1 MRSRRESDRAGIPRV
16 HAAARGIR
24 LRKDGQLSNKD
35 ETSSRIDA
43 LRFPL
48 ILGVAF
54 IHGASVLHTSQGSV
68 DVMRTN
74 IAWVDFIVNI
84 SQYIADVSTPLFFAI
99 SGYLF
104 FWGGWSREKY
114 AGKLKRRFHTL
125 LIPYLFWSLAIFAVL
140 AVAESIPQTKTYFAD
155 ATWPAIHSLSFFG
168 AINTLL
174 GITGIYPLLHPFW
187 FIRDLMAL
195 VVLAPAIHFLVHNKW
210 GKLFLIAIFCI
221 WYAVM
226 WPLMAWPV
234 PWPGAVALCFFC
246 MGAYLSQQ
254 KEGLAYLDRI
264 GPWAS
269 LLFLA
274 GAILNYAFP
283 SSLAHVNH
291 ALIITAGAA
300 SLWWM
305 IGLIIRSAALKA
317 FLAGLSGDVFFVFAT
332 HQPLMA
338 VVRKIAYKLFS
349 PTSGAA
355 ILTLYFLIPICLVAL
370 LVALSRCLL
379 KIMPSFIGFIT
390 GNPYRTYKQRA

>member
-125 LIPYLFWSLAIFAVL
+125 LIP
-140 AVAESIPQTKTYFAD
+140 
-155 ATWPAIHSLSFFG
+155 
-168 AINTLL
+168 
-174 GITGIYPLLHPFW
+174 
-187 FIRDLMAL
+187 
-195 VVLAPAIHFLVHNKW
+195 
-210 GKLFLIAIFCI
+210 
-221 WYAVM
+221 
-226 WPLMAWPV
+226 
-234 PWPGAVALCFFC
+234 
-246 MGAYLSQQ
+246 
-254 KEGLAYLDRI
+254 
-264 GPWAS
+264 
-269 LLFLA
+269 
-274 GAILNYAFP
+274 FP
-283 SSLAHVNH
+283 SS
-291 ALIITAGAA
+291 
-300 SLWWM
+300 
-305 IGLIIRSAALKA
+305 
-317 FLAGLSGDVFFVFAT
+317 GLSILCWESQGSILYCI
-332 HQPLMA
+332 P
-338 VVRKIAYKLFS
+338 
-349 PTSGAA
+349 SGSSE
-355 ILTLYFLIPICLVAL
+355 ISWLLSFLLPRFIFLSTISGESYF
-370 LVALSRCLL
+370 
-379 KIMPSFIGFIT
+379 
-390 GNPYRTYKQRA
+390 